1 MILLTVRQFLKDGQ
15 KVGNDENFERAWVR
29 LSNEE
34 TNQTIDYSLLNKIE
48 IPEGYTEQ
56 VADEE
61 NEDAPPKQN
70 DLVYVLGVIYCE
82 KVDPKSKAG
91 TWVFESYKNAL
102 QSRDFNFADV
112 GEQIGKMYS
121 RALLDSEDQVK

>member
-15 KVGNDENFERAWVR
+15 KVGNDELFDRAWVR

-34 TNQTIDYSLLNKIE
+34 TNQTLDYSLINKIE

-61 NEDAPPKQN
+61 DEGAAPKQN
-70 DLVYVLGVIYCE
+70 HLVYVLGVIYCE
-82 KVDPKSKAG
+82 KVDAKTKAG
-91 TWVFESYKNAL
+91 TWIFESYKNAL
-102 QSRDFNFADV
+102 QSRDFDFKDI
-112 GEQIGKMYS
+112 GE
-121 RALLDSEDQVK
+121 